1 MSSAEVMAKTVGV
14 GDPQISDSRDHQNI
28 EIHSLSPMSSVE
40 FSEKII
46 CKTVYVEIYY
56 LHFVVWR
63 NKPSLLTLLPQV
75 NFTIGY
81 KGLVLLAIAALL
93 SGNFSSTF
101 GSLAAYHRSPK
112 TACKCT
118 VMSVHFCHS
127 KAEMWMERNLKAS
140 ALPVFCAGI

>member
-1 MSSAEVMAKTVGV
+1 
-14 GDPQISDSRDHQNI
+14 
-28 EIHSLSPMSSVE
+28 MSSVE
-40 FSEKII
+40 LSDKVIS
-46 CKTVYVEIYY
+46 KTAYVEIYY
-56 LHFVVWR
+56 LHVVVWG

-101 GSLAAYHRSPK
+101 GSLAAYHLSSLK

-118 VMSVHFCHS
+118 IAFCNCS
-127 KAEMWMERNLKAS
+127 KCPLFCQSQQGRDVDGTEPQGFCVAS
-140 ALPVFCAGI
+140 FCE